1 MCDSSALNQGDI
13 DRGFPRGRPHTAPRQ
28 HRRAQKS
35 FIWLMPARGKTT
47 APLRPSQPKYRH
59 LTIPRPPSQPPT
71 PSFPVPP
78 AARSN
83 KKFIGP
89 FSSFAAGITGM
100 IEANDVVS
108 DALESDASPC
118 SS

>member
-1 MCDSSALNQGDI
+1 MADAGEGQDDGPAAPVAAQIPPLDDSK
-13 DRGFPRGRPHTAPRQ
+13 TA
-28 HRRAQKS
+28 
-35 FIWLMPARGKTT
+35 IPA
-47 APLRPSQPKYRH
+47 
-59 LTIPRPPSQPPT
+59 PT